1 MSNKGLHFYLQGR
14 NSAYTRFYLIYS
26 PDDTFQQF
34 EYKEHDKYLLK
45 NGRDCFYFHA
55 CTVHFT
61 PDHVLQIDKYNS
73 SHILEYKY
81 ISSF

>member
-45 NGRDCFYFHA
+45 NGRDG
-55 CTVHFT
+55 
-61 PDHVLQIDKYNS
+61 
-73 SHILEYKY
+73 
-81 ISSF
+81 SFIFMRPSYVFPRPPFANR